1 MGESTMRMSCYAM
14 TYRAAN
20 GQRITQHLL
29 AADRQAATR
38 QAFDL
43 AERLTGGRCGF
54 GIAPVKKG
62 RTCI

>member
-1 MGESTMRMSCYAM
+1 M

-29 AADRQAATR
+29 AADRDAATR

-43 AERLTGGRCGF
+43 AARLTGGRCGF
-54 GIAPVKKG
+54 GIAPVRKG
-62 RTCI
+62 NQCS

>member
-1 MGESTMRMSCYAM
+1 M

-38 QAFDL
+38 QAFAL

>member
-1 MGESTMRMSCYAM
+1 MSVFAM

-29 AADRQAATR
+29 APDRQAATR

-54 GIAPVKKG
+54 GIAPVKKKG
-62 RTCI
+62 RACI

>member
-1 MGESTMRMSCYAM
+1 MSLYAM

-43 AERLTGGRCGF
+43 AERLAGAQCGF
-54 GIAPVKKG
+54 GIAPLAKE

>member
-1 MGESTMRMSCYAM
+1 MSLFAM

-20 GQRITQHLL
+20 GKRMTQHLL
-29 AADRQAATR
+29 AADRQAAMR

-43 AERLTGGRCGF
+43 AERLTEGRCGF
-54 GIAPVKKG
+54 GIAPVKKV